1 VKTKMKRTIENGY
14 GCLRFNKLLKLNGS
28 NKLNASY
35 NEECL
40 KENKIQ
46 ASFSCKCQSINLQK
60 D

>member
-1 VKTKMKRTIENGY
+1 VKAKAWRMHSGFLKE
-14 GCLRFNKLLKLNGS
+14 NKLLKLNGS

-46 ASFSCKCQSINLQK
+46 ASFSCICQSINLQK